1 MKAQRLR
8 FRYILA
14 VEATDLG
21 QRDLVT
27 AWEEACKA
35 AALPLAYSEG
45 KRPSPLLSIAAPLP
59 QGVTS
64 DCELMD
70 LVLVDRVSAADTLA
84 RIAPQ
89 LPSGIR
95 PTAVDEIGVNAP
107 SLQSQVRWAE
117 YEVRAQ
123 NLDHELV
130 RESVC
135 RILEATTL
143 PAEYQR
149 AAEAGFREAATTGI
163 LAGYPTV
170 DLKLRN
176 PYGFPIVLR
185 AALDKGTLAFEL
197 RGRERPATVDL
208 ATATVGVAPFKRK
221 VEEASWVKEGKYVLK
236 QKGIRGYSI
245 RKTRTIRL
253 AGGEERVE
261 VTTDVYPPTFEIYLV
276 PPGTDVDAV
285 LPPPLPPED
294 GRTASNEAS
303 PPDAP
308 GPYDPGP
315 GAPEGAARL
324 AGSGGPGH

>member
-149 AAEAGFREAATTGI
+149 EKKTRAYDLRPLVIDLELAAAQDEVVLFMR
-163 LAGYPTV
+163 
-170 DLKLRN
+170 
-176 PYGFPIVLR
+176 LR
-185 AALDKGTLAFEL
+185 AEPERTARADQVAAALGLPD
-197 RGRERPATVDL
+197 ERRIHRTRLVL
-208 ATATVGVAPFKRK
+208 
-221 VEEASWVKEGKYVLK
+221 EE
-236 QKGIRGYSI
+236 
-245 RKTRTIRL
+245 
-253 AGGEERVE
+253 
-261 VTTDVYPPTFEIYLV
+261 V
-276 PPGTDVDAV
+276 PPALLAYRRLNGDDA
-285 LPPPLPPED
+285 
-294 GRTASNEAS
+294 
-303 PPDAP
+303 
-308 GPYDPGP
+308 
-315 GAPEGAARL
+315 
-324 AGSGGPGH
+324 